1 VQTLR
6 RRISNEDSAAV
17 GASGRPVLLATLDV
31 PYAEEAIAFAVDAA
45 VENGQPLLL
54 VNAVEVLPTA
64 YAVLGWGY
72 VEKDDLQEALFE
84 PVRLAASLAVQV
96 ERLRVCSPH
105 PVDALLELVAERD
118 PGVLV
123 FGPDR
128 KHLSGRRYRKA
139 ERTVRNRASC
149 LVWSP

>member
-1 VQTLR
+1 
-6 RRISNEDSAAV
+6 
-17 GASGRPVLLATLDV
+17 
-31 PYAEEAIAFAVDAA
+31 
-45 VENGQPLLL
+45 
-54 VNAVEVLPTA
+54 
-64 YAVLGWGY
+64 
-72 VEKDDLQEALFE
+72 
-84 PVRLAASLAVQV
+84 
-96 ERLRVCSPH
+96 
-105 PVDALLELVAERD
+105 VDALLELVAERD